1 MNELVF
7 LAFEEF
13 VDENMSDCQQAL
25 DGRRGLLI
33 IALTPIK
40 AILCLSVFG
49 DGKVVILV
57 YVTRAV
63 APLSLGR
70 VSLVLVKGRLRRP
83 CGLQQ

>member
-13 VDENMSDCQQAL
+13 VDENMSDCQPAL

-40 AILCLSVFG
+40 AIL
-49 DGKVVILV
+49 
-57 YVTRAV
+57 
-63 APLSLGR
+63 
-70 VSLVLVKGRLRRP
+70 
-83 CGLQQ
+83 